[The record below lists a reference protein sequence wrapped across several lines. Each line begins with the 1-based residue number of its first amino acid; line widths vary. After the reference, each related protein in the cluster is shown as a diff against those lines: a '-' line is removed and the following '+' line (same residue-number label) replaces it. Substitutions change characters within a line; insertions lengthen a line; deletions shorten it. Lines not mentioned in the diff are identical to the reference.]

1 MKGTA
6 DKRRK
11 VRKQDKEEIEM
22 NKREVIKRTRQ
33 KQRKEQ
39 ISKQNY
45 VKEHEK
51 IEESLVDYVIKF
63 KYNTN

>member
-39 ISKQNY
+39 ISKQKN

-51 IEESLVDYVIKF
+51 MEGSLIDYVIKF
-63 KYNTN
+63 K